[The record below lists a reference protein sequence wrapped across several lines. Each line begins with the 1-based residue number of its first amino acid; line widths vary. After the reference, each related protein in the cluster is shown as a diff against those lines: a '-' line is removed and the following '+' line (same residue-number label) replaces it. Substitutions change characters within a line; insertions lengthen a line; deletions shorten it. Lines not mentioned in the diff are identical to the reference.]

1 MQQRKKDVVLSIIH
15 CKSLRCLPPK
25 SSGVIF
31 MDRGGHEC
39 TFQNLKWESHSLCI
53 SFYFYYTHHGI
64 PGVKGTDLWRCSTG
78 HPPAHKAFHVNRL
91 IKGITTNVSV
101 SWYVGENF
109 LLENRTLNTS
119 GKIGHLLAHMTWKF
133 RDALDANPK
142 GKEVFWLLWQKSPR
156 DFDGPA
162 KENCRIARHI
172 LLFTTKITWWLIF
185 YFVFCF
191 SLPLLFCGLGV
202 YP

>member
-1 MQQRKKDVVLSIIH
+1 MVLSVIH
-15 CKSLRCLPPK
+15 CKSLRCHPPK

-39 TFQNLKWESHSLCI
+39 TSQNLKWESHSPCI

-64 PGVKGTDLWRCSTG
+64 PGVKETDLWRGSTG
-78 HPPAHKAFHVNRL
+78 HPPTHKASHVNRL

-119 GKIGHLLAHMTWKF
+119 AQAKRTFIGSYDLEVQGCSGCQPQGKRGILITLA
-133 RDALDANPK
+133 
-142 GKEVFWLLWQKSPR
+142 EKS
-156 DFDGPA
+156 
-162 KENCRIARHI
+162 
-172 LLFTTKITWWLIF
+172 
-185 YFVFCF
+185 
-191 SLPLLFCGLGV
+191 
-202 YP
+202 